1 MFLRA
6 GGRRSEAVDLLWRA
20 CAISRKTG
28 ITFVGPWIRG
38 HLAVTTGDPA
48 TRREA
53 LAEGEEILRKGSVG
67 HSHLWFHRYAIEA
80 SLGAGEWDCVERHA
94 EALESRSEEHTS
106 ELQSL
111 MRISYAVFCLKQKK

>member
-94 EALESRSEEHTS
+94 EALESYTAPEPLPWAAFFIDRKSTRLNSSH
-106 ELQSL
+106 
-111 MRISYAVFCLKQKK
+111 